1 VRTVISSEF
10 LYSVKNLIS
19 QGKPISEMLSPN
31 IHDIKRLYSNQFQGI
46 TRIRININLK
56 TLQQLQASLAINI
69 RNVLTE
75 KHRLFLIGFKT
86 GSPDWS
92 QSPYPTAK
100 NLPAILWKQKNM
112 DIMDRTKRQ
121 QAIEKLTKVLK
132 SNQTNG

>member
-1 VRTVISSEF
+1 
-10 LYSVKNLIS
+10 
-19 QGKPISEMLSPN
+19 MLSPN
-31 IHDIKRLYSNQFQGI
+31 IHDIKRLYSNQFQGM
-46 TRIRININLK
+46 TRTDISLE

-86 GSPDWS
+86 GSPDWN

-100 NLPAILWKQKNM
+100 DLPAILWKQKKL
-112 DIMDRTKRQ
+112 DIMDKTKRRR
-121 QAIEKLTKVLK
+121 AIEKLTKVLK